1 MDERKLAIVVGVALI
16 LMIFMGFLL
25 MPRKGS
31 HQDQG
36 SDRSSQSRKNNGK
49 QGTDNNNSSGSSGY
63 AGNGAGEQNP
73 IAVVSAPPARG
84 FGHGESGDGNI
95 TGAVKQAFS
104 EEEMQEFRNNR
115 DELRRNIYEKKL
127 DWLKDKSKDPKLS
140 AKSQVRYRLKLIEGF
155 RDGNTALN
163 NGDYAE
169 AIKQYM
175 AGAKDPEGCPVTR
188 YVCFDQM
195 RYAARMMKDHD
206 LYLEILKEQAKLIA
220 SDDLAVL
227 GIEKSDSGYVLYN
240 RRKLFVQALKSPDGM
255 RQAVDEY
262 MASYKLKEESRED
275 AEKEFVEDFEE
286 WKKTFDL
293 PG

>member
-1 MDERKLAIVVGVALI
+1 MDERKLAIIVGVALI

-25 MPRKGS
+25 MPRKGT
-31 HQDQG
+31 HHEQG
-36 SDRSSQSRKNNGK
+36 SENSSQFRKNNGK
-49 QGTDNNNSSGSSGY
+49 KGTENNNLSGSSGNS
-63 AGNGAGEQNP
+63 ANGGTVQDP
-73 IAVVSAPPARG
+73 ISAVGAPPVRV
-84 FGHGESGDGNI
+84 FSQGETGDGNI
-95 TGAVKQAFS
+95 TGSVKQAFT

-140 AKSQVRYRLKLIEGF
+140 AKSQVRYRLKLVEGF

-175 AGAKDPEGCPVTR
+175 AGAKDPDGCAVTR

-220 SDDLAVL
+220 GDDLAVL
-227 GIEKSDSGYVLYN
+227 GIEKSEAGYVLYN
-240 RRKLFVQALKSPDGM
+240 RRKLFVQALKGPDGM
-255 RQAVDEY
+255 RQAVDDY